1 MLVVHAGFMLL
12 AALPSGPTPEPVAAP
27 HFPDR
32 VHAFVWRNWQLIPAE
47 DMARVLGTSRE
58 NVLRTGKAMG
68 LANPPAITAEQRQR
82 SYITVI
88 RRNWHLVPYEQ
99 MLDLLGWPEDELAY
113 TLREDDFLYVKL
125 GLLKPK
131 CEPLL
136 WAEPDDA
143 ARARESAIAQIVN
156 QTFSGEAGS
165 LDEPLFGFVSE
176 LSKPVDGSRSQ
187 FESSKIA
194 PRFCYSYFAL
204 YGDAFM
210 DGAPDPFPDGYL
222 SRLSALGVN
231 AVWLQAVL
239 YKMAEFPW
247 DPVLSANY
255 EQRLKNLGALVARAK
270 SHGMGV
276 YLYLNEPRAMPLEF
290 FEKHPEL
297 KGTVEGEHAALCT
310 SVPAVQQFVASSV
323 AQICD
328 SVPDLAG
335 FFTITASENFTN
347 CWSHGNGAACPRC
360 SMRTPDAV
368 IAEVNALVGAGI
380 IMASGQQKM
389 IAWDWGWGD
398 DWAGAAIKRLPPGVA
413 HMSVSEWSIP
423 FTRGGIDNKVG
434 EYSISVIGPGP
445 RAKKHWDIAK
455 KLPAGLRTFAKIQ
468 ANTTWECGSVPYIPA
483 VANVA
488 KHIENLREEHVNGV
502 MLGWTLGG
510 YPAPN
515 LEIAGMM
522 IADPAL
528 SADAA
533 MKAVADRRFGIASSG
548 EVVSAWKKC
557 STAFSEYPYDNSG
570 LYSGPQHMGPA
581 NPLWEKTT
589 EYKASMVGFPYD
601 SLPAWRGAY
610 PADVYIAQMQKA
622 AKGFAEGSAK
632 LKELLAHID
641 ADHRGELQR
650 EINVMEACGLH
661 YASCANQARF
671 IVLRDELL
679 AQNGATDRAAS
690 CAEIESILKNEIEL
704 ARKLYAIQ
712 IRDSRLGFEATN
724 HYFYVPIDLVEK
736 VINCQDLLDRWL
748 PALRGA

>member
-1 MLVVHAGFMLL
+1 MLVTYAGILLL
-12 AALPSGPTPEPVAAP
+12 AALPTGPTPDPVAAP

-32 VHAFVWRNWQLIPAE
+32 VHAFVWRNWQLVPAD
-47 DMARVLGTSRE
+47 DMARVLGTSKE
-58 NVLRTGKAMG
+58 NVLKTGKAMG
-68 LANPPAITAEQRQR
+68 LADQPAITADQRQR

-88 RRNWHLVPYEQ
+88 RRNWHLLPYDQ
-99 MLDLLGWPEDELAY
+99 MLDLLGWTEDELAY

-131 CEPLL
+131 CEPLK
-136 WAEPDDA
+136 WAEPDDSV
-143 ARARESAIAQIVN
+143 RAREEAIARTVR
-156 QTFSGEAGS
+156 EAFPDGAGK
-165 LDEPLFGFVSE
+165 LEDPMFGFVAD
-176 LSKPVDGSRSQ
+176 LSKPVQGAQTDY
-187 FESSKIA
+187 ESSKIA

-231 AVWLQAVL
+231 AVWLQGVL
-239 YKMAEFPW
+239 YKLAPFPW
-247 DPVLSANY
+247 DPKLSENH
-255 EQRLKNLGALVARAK
+255 EQRLKNLNALVARAK

-276 YLYLNEPRAMPLEF
+276 YLYLNEPRAMPLAF
-290 FEKHPEL
+290 FEKNPDL
-297 KGTVEGEHAALCT
+297 KGAVENEHAALCT
-310 SVPAVQQFVASSV
+310 SAQSVQQYIASSV
-323 AQICD
+323 ALICET
-328 SVPDLAG
+328 VPDLAG

-347 CWSHGNGAACPRC
+347 CWSHGNGAGCPRC
-360 SMRTPDAV
+360 SKRTPDAV
-368 IAEVNALVGAGI
+368 IAEVNAMVNAGI
-380 IMASGQQKM
+380 RMASGAQRLV
-389 IAWDWGWGD
+389 AWDWGWGD
-398 DWAGAAIKRLPPGVA
+398 DWAEGAIKRLPPSA
-413 HMSVSEWSIP
+413 SHMSVSEWSIP

-445 RAKKHWDIAK
+445 RATKHWRAAER
-455 KLPAGLRTFAKIQ
+455 LPAPLRTFAKIQ

-488 KHIENLREEHVNGV
+488 KHIENLRDARVNGV

-515 LEIAGMM
+515 LEVAGKL

-528 SADAA
+528 SGEEA
-533 MKAVADRRFGIASSG
+533 MKQVADRRFGIASSG
-548 EVVSAWKKC
+548 EVVNAWKTC

-581 NPLWEKTT
+581 NPLYEKATG
-589 EYKASMVGFPYD
+589 YAASMVGFPYD
-601 SLPAWRGAY
+601 ALPAWRGAY
-610 PADVYIAQMQKA
+610 PADVYVAQMQKA

-632 LKELLAHID
+632 LKELLAYID
-641 ADHRGELQR
+641 ADHRDELQR
-650 EINVMEACGLH
+650 ELNVMEACGLH

-679 AQNGATDRAAS
+679 AQNAATDRAAA
-690 CAEIESILKNEIEL
+690 CAEIESILKIEIDL
-704 ARKLYAIQ
+704 ARQLYAIQ

-748 PALRGA
+748 PTVRG